1 MALKN
6 AGGDAAKKDKKDK
19 KKGTVAVGES
29 QIVWMPKKAPP
40 SFFSIKI

>member
-6 AGGDAAKKDKKDK
+6 AGGDAAKKDK

-29 QIVWMPKKAPP
+29 QIVWISKQASP
-40 SFFSIKI
+40 SFFLDKDLE